1 MTVLSALNSYYDRL
15 AKKDAA
21 PPYGY
26 SYENISFAI
35 ILSPEGELVDVQDIR
50 VTSDGRP
57 RPRRLA
63 VPQSFKRPGTTPRS
77 FFLWD
82 NTGFVLGVER
92 HKKDKTQAAVT
103 SRKFEAFK
111 TMHEGALANTGDEGL
126 RALLSFLASW
136 DPSNFP
142 QTTINDE
149 ILDTNVVF
157 RLDGEQGYLHERSA
171 AQDIWARVLASADT
185 EESLCLITGQV
196 GSMARLHPAIKGVLG
211 AQKSGAS
218 IVSFNLDAFTSYGK
232 EQGANAPISE
242 RAAFGYTAAL
252 NKLLERGSPNRV
264 QIADATTVFWA
275 EAKERGEDTAEA
287 AEGLFSILVDPP
299 APDDEQEA
307 AQVRDILDKIQKG
320 RPLKEAKPGVEEGTD
335 FYVLGLSPN
344 AARLSVRFWYDGT
357 LGDLAR
363 RFRDH
368 WAALYIEPTPWR
380 TAPSIWRLLYE
391 TAAQRKAEN
400 IPPLLAGE
408 LMRAILTGGRYPR
421 ALLSAVITRLRA
433 DHDINGM
440 RVAICRACL
449 TRNGEDVSVNLNREK
464 TNPAYR
470 LGRLF
475 AVLESVQRAALGKV
489 NATIRDRYYGAA
501 SATPASV
508 FPVLL
513 RTTGH
518 HISNLRKD
526 GKAGLAH
533 WFEKE
538 IGEIVGGL
546 DAQFPRNLRI
556 EDQGRF
562 AVGYYHQRFTRRED
576 APEEA
581 EQIERDIDA
590 DDEGEE

>member
-1 MTVLSALNSYYDRL
+1 MTILSALNNYYDRL

-35 ILSPEGELVDVQDIR
+35 ELSAA
-50 VTSDGRP
+50 GRAVNIIPLIDTTGKKP
-57 RPRRLA
+57 RPQRIL
-63 VPQSFKRPGTTPRS
+63 VPQPVKRTSGVVPN
-77 FFLWD
+77 FLWD
-82 NTGFVLGVER
+82 KTSYVLGATVSASDRTLQE
-92 HKKDKTQAAVT
+92 HT
-103 SRKFEAFK
+103 AFK
-111 TMHEGALANTGDEGL
+111 ALHEEALKDSDDEGL
-126 RALLSFLASW
+126 RALMTFLADWTPEQFNQSPFHQ
-136 DPSNFP
+136 DIRDS
-142 QTTINDE
+142 
-149 ILDTNVVF
+149 NVVF
-157 RLDGEQGYLHERSA
+157 KLEGERGFLHDRSA
-171 AQDIWARVLASADT
+171 AKAIWERLLSAELG
-185 EESLCLITGQV
+185 EEGLCLVTGNTAPV
-196 GSMARLHPAIKGVLG
+196 ARLHPAIKGVWG
-211 AQKSGAS
+211 AQTSGAS
-218 IVSFNLDAFTSYGK
+218 IVSFNHDAFTSYGK

-242 RAAFGYTAAL
+242 RAAFGYTTAL
-252 NKLLERGSPNRV
+252 NKLLERGSLNRD

-320 RPLKEAKPGVEEGTD
+320 RPLKEAKPGVEESTD

-344 AARLSVRFWYDGT
+344 AARLSVRFWYEGT

-363 RFRDH
+363 RFCDH

-380 TAPSIWRLLYE
+380 MAPSIWRLLYE

-408 LMRAILTGGRYPR
+408 LMRTILTGSPYPR
-421 ALLSAVITRLRA
+421 ALLSAVVMRLRA
-433 DHDINGM
+433 EPSASCRYVTGM
-440 RVAICRACL
+440 RAAICKACL
-449 TRNGEDVSVNLNREK
+449 IRNGEDVPVSLSRENS
-464 TNPAYR
+464 NPGYR

-475 AVLESVQRAALGKV
+475 AVLESIQRAALGKV
-489 NATIRDRYYGAA
+489 NATIRDRFYGAA

-508 FPVLL
+508 FPILL
-513 RTTGH
+513 RNTGH
-518 HISNLRKD
+518 HLSNLRKGD
-526 GKAGLAH
+526 KSGLAR

-538 IGEIVGGL
+538 MGEIIGGL
-546 DAQFPRNLRI
+546 DDQFPRNLRI

-562 AVGYYHQRFTRRED
+562 VVGYYHQRFSKRED

-590 DDEGEE
+590 GDEGE